1 MRNRGASFLRY
12 VAVRITGLVVV
23 MWLIA
28 TAVFVLLRVIPGDP
42 VRLIA
47 GLEVVDPGV
56 LQTMRIQM
64 GLDRTL
70 AEQYALWLGHL
81 LQGNFGL
88 SIRSRIPVAELVFRA
103 LPVTLQLGMLGLIVG
118 IMISLPAGMLA
129 ARSRGR
135 PGDLLVTSAALVGL
149 SLPSFVL
156 ALAAIYVFS
165 VRLHLFPS
173 FGYINVFRDPVGAL
187 RVMVMP
193 AATLGVVTGGRLVR
207 LLRRSLIDELVEDYI
222 RTARAK
228 GASEFRVFTMHALH
242 NALIPYVTA
251 TGLEAGVLLSGA
263 VITENIFAIPGMGW
277 LMVTNISA
285 RDYPVVQGAVLI
297 VAAVYVMIN
306 LLVDLAYAWLDPRIA
321 V

>member
-1 MRNRGASFLRY
+1 MRYRSTSFLRY
-12 VAVRITGLVVV
+12 VAVRLTGLVVV

-47 GLEVVDPGV
+47 GLDVVDPGV
-56 LQTMRIQM
+56 LQTMRVQM

-81 LQGNFGL
+81 VQGDLGL
-88 SIRSRIPVAELVFRA
+88 SIRSRIPVAELVLRA
-103 LPVTLQLGMLGLIVG
+103 LPVTLQLGTLGLIVG
-118 IMISLPAGMLA
+118 IMISLPAGILA

-135 PGDLLVTSAALVGL
+135 PSDLVVTGAALVGL

-165 VRLHLFPS
+165 VWLHLFPS
-173 FGYINVFRDPVGAL
+173 FGYADLFRDPVGAL
-187 RVMVMP
+187 RLMVMP

-228 GASEFRVFTMHALH
+228 GASEGRVFMIHALH
-242 NALIPYVTA
+242 NALIPFVTA
-251 TGLEAGVLLSGA
+251 TGIEAGILLSGA

-285 RDYPVVQGAVLI
+285 RDYPVVQGAILV
-297 VAAVYVMIN
+297 VAAVYVTVN